1 LILPICYRNT
11 PWALSVAH
19 ALGFGVYRPEGL
31 IQMFDEASLWSDIG
45 YEVVKGSLEPGSR
58 VTLARRKDA
67 TPPFFSQMLD
77 PQDAVQCYSF
87 EKEAD
92 QAAWVAEQ
100 IQGNLEKDEL
110 EPSDIL
116 VIFSNPVSVPTD
128 AGPLIAQLQN
138 RGISSHIAGVTRGVD
153 EFFVPN
159 SVVVSGIYRAKG
171 NEAPMVYVLGA
182 DYCHGGWGLIRR
194 RNILFTAITRS
205 KAWVRVCGLG
215 KDMQQLS
222 EEWAQVHKNGF
233 QLTFKV
239 PTADE
244 LKTLRRIHR
253 DRTEDEIQRVETSRK
268 TLEEI
273 IEMIEKEELTLADLP
288 TALRRKLSKLLGEK
302 S

>member
-1 LILPICYRNT
+1 
-11 PWALSVAH
+11 
-19 ALGFGVYRPEGL
+19 
-31 IQMFDEASLWSDIG
+31 MFDEASLWSDIG